1 MHVNFIIRAKNIII
15 AEKFHYKLWRWNVK
29 SKGWKEF
36 ATRYSLG
43 HLLFEYVGVSRFDVH
58 IFDEIALEID
68 YHSHFTRD
76 NLDDFGT

>member
-1 MHVNFIIRAKNIII
+1 MEIHQTKHDGEILFQ
-15 AEKFHYKLWRWNVK
+15 E
-29 SKGWKEF
+29 GWKEF